1 MGFPTSFLFI
11 KTNFLGERLMLY
23 QLKLTLALILG
34 STIVLSGCSIKDET
48 SQEIKVQ
55 RHELINPKP
64 KTKTQRFINLCSE
77 CILGDLSKLDEIV
90 ATYQSSFTPKTNYPK
105 GAFLYQKIT
114 PTLAF
119 ERCAQKAMLL
129 GDNRAFNAMF
139 IRQGKIARTARYFY
153 ATNKPTQGA
162 FWLQRIVNV
171 KGEMDGLEV
180 AGRVFIQDIRTIGIG
195 VRLLEQSA
203 RLGNRN
209 ARQMLMGL
217 MNPGSVYYQQL
228 TKNSLLEDEDDQ
240 SAEAIDNFDSQVDDT
255 DQDQAKGQ
263 APGQALG
270 QGHANG
276 QGQGLAKSATPV
288 KNSKA
293 KSQPI
298 LDDEDNAALFNS
310 ALPLTDSEVN
320 SKSKIEEVQ
329 GGQISLYNS
338 QSQEQSANKP
348 KNSLDSLAQP
358 KNMGLG
364 YTETAIKAN
373 NQLQDATTSVN
384 SQEQNAS
391 LLNST
396 ETTISALES
405 PDPELDMPLELY
417 EQDHESHQQS
427 LKQQEEKAT
436 ADGNIIKARFGEQRA
451 KDREAMLK
459 ALEQKA
465 LEASQA
471 AQKKAQ
477 EATNSQGKTT
487 PSEP

>member
-1 MGFPTSFLFI
+1 
-11 KTNFLGERLMLY
+11 MLY

-34 STIVLSGCSIKDET
+34 STSDLSGCSLKDAP

-55 RHELINPKP
+55 RQELINPKP

-129 GDNRAFNAMF
+129 GDNRAFNAMI

-162 FWLQRIVNV
+162 FWLQRIINV

-240 SAEAIDNFDSQVDDT
+240 SAEAIDNFDSQVDDL

-263 APGQALG
+263 APGQAK
-270 QGHANG
+270 G
-276 QGQGLAKSATPV
+276 QGQSLAKRATPV
-288 KNSKA
+288 KNSKT

-298 LDDEDNAALFNS
+298 LDDEDNAVLFNS
-310 ALPLTDSEVN
+310 AMPLTDSEVN

-373 NQLQDATTSVN
+373 NQPKDATTSVN

-396 ETTISALES
+396 EATISALES

-436 ADGNIIKARFGEQRA
+436 ADGSIIKARFGEQRA
-451 KDREAMLK
+451 KDREAKLK

>member
-23 QLKLTLALILG
+23 QLKLTLALILS

-162 FWLQRIVNV
+162 FWLQRIINV
-171 KGEMDGLEV
+171 KGEMEGLEV

-228 TKNSLLEDEDDQ
+228 TKNSLHEDEDDQ
-240 SAEAIDNFDSQVDDT
+240 SAEAIDHFDSQVDDP
-255 DQDQAKGQ
+255 DQDQAKVQ
-263 APGQALG
+263 APSHASGK
-270 QGHANG
+270 GHAN
-276 QGQGLAKSATPV
+276 GQGLAKSAPPV

-298 LDDEDNAALFNS
+298 LDDEDNAVLFNS
-310 ALPLTDSEVN
+310 AMPLTDSEVN

-373 NQLQDATTSVN
+373 NQLQDATNSVN

-396 ETTISALES
+396 EATISALES
-405 PDPELDMPLELY
+405 LDPELDMPLELY

-436 ADGNIIKARFGEQRA
+436 ADGSIIKARFGEQRA
-451 KDREAMLK
+451 KDREAKLK

>member
-23 QLKLTLALILG
+23 QLKLTLALILS

-162 FWLQRIVNV
+162 FWLQRIINV

-228 TKNSLLEDEDDQ
+228 TKNSLHEDEDDQ
-240 SAEAIDNFDSQVDDT
+240 SAEAIDHFDSQVDDP

-263 APGQALG
+263 APGHANG
-270 QGHANG
+270 KGHANG
-276 QGQGLAKSATPV
+276 QSLAKSATPV
-288 KNSKA
+288 KNSKT

-338 QSQEQSANKP
+338 QSQEQSANKQ

-373 NQLQDATTSVN
+373 NQLQDATNSVN

-396 ETTISALES
+396 EATISALES

-436 ADGNIIKARFGEQRA
+436 ADGSIIKARFGEQRA
-451 KDREAMLK
+451 KDREAKLK

-477 EATNSQGKTT
+477 EATNSQDETT

>member
-23 QLKLTLALILG
+23 QLKLTLALILS

-55 RHELINPKP
+55 RQELINPKP

-162 FWLQRIVNV
+162 FWLQRIINV
-171 KGEMDGLEV
+171 KGEMDGLEI

-240 SAEAIDNFDSQVDDT
+240 SAEAIDHFDSQVDDP

-263 APGQALG
+263 APGHANG
-270 QGHANG
+270 KGHANG
-276 QGQGLAKSATPV
+276 QSLAKSTTPV
-288 KNSKA
+288 KNSKT

-298 LDDEDNAALFNS
+298 LDDEDNAVLFNS

-338 QSQEQSANKP
+338 QSQEQSTNKP

-373 NQLQDATTSVN
+373 NQLQDATTTVN

-396 ETTISALES
+396 EATISALES
-405 PDPELDMPLELY
+405 LDPELDMPLELY
-417 EQDHESHQQS
+417 EQEHESHQQS

-436 ADGNIIKARFGEQRA
+436 ADGSIIKARFGEQRA
-451 KDREAMLK
+451 KDREAKLK

-477 EATNSQGKTT
+477 EATNSQDKTT

>member
-1 MGFPTSFLFI
+1 
-11 KTNFLGERLMLY
+11 MLY
-23 QLKLTLALILG
+23 QLKLTLALILS

-55 RHELINPKP
+55 RQELINPKP

-162 FWLQRIVNV
+162 FWLQRIINV

-228 TKNSLLEDEDDQ
+228 TKNSLHEDEDDQ
-240 SAEAIDNFDSQVDDT
+240 SAEAIDHFDSQVDDP

-263 APGQALG
+263 APGHANG
-270 QGHANG
+270 KGHANG
-276 QGQGLAKSATPV
+276 QSLAKSATPV

-298 LDDEDNAALFNS
+298 LDDEDNAVLFNS
-310 ALPLTDSEVN
+310 AMPLTDSEVN

-338 QSQEQSANKP
+338 QSQEQSANKQ

-373 NQLQDATTSVN
+373 NQPQDATTSVN

-396 ETTISALES
+396 EATISALES
-405 PDPELDMPLELY
+405 LDPELDMPLELY

-436 ADGNIIKARFGEQRA
+436 DDGSIIKARFGEQRA
-451 KDREAMLK
+451 KDREAKLK

-477 EATNSQGKTT
+477 EATNSQDKTT

>member
-23 QLKLTLALILG
+23 QLKLTLALILS

-162 FWLQRIVNV
+162 FWLQRIINV

-228 TKNSLLEDEDDQ
+228 TKNSLHEDEDDQ
-240 SAEAIDNFDSQVDDT
+240 SAEAIDHFDSQVDDP

-263 APGQALG
+263 APGHANG
-270 QGHANG
+270 KGHAN
-276 QGQGLAKSATPV
+276 GQGLAKSATPV

-298 LDDEDNAALFNS
+298 LDDEDNAVLFNS

-373 NQLQDATTSVN
+373 NQLQDATNSVN

-396 ETTISALES
+396 EATISALES
-405 PDPELDMPLELY
+405 LDPELDMPLELY

-436 ADGNIIKARFGEQRA
+436 ADGSIIKARFGEQRA
-451 KDREAMLK
+451 KDREAKLK

-477 EATNSQGKTT
+477 DATNSQDKTT

>member
-23 QLKLTLALILG
+23 QLKLTLALILS

-162 FWLQRIVNV
+162 FWLQRIINV

-228 TKNSLLEDEDDQ
+228 TKNSLHEDEDDQ
-240 SAEAIDNFDSQVDDT
+240 SAEAIDHFDSQVDDP

-263 APGQALG
+263 APGHANG
-270 QGHANG
+270 KGHAN
-276 QGQGLAKSATPV
+276 GQGLAKSATPV

-373 NQLQDATTSVN
+373 NQLQDATNSVN

-396 ETTISALES
+396 EATISALES

-436 ADGNIIKARFGEQRA
+436 ADGSIIKARFGEQIA
-451 KDREAMLK
+451 KDREAKLK

>member
-1 MGFPTSFLFI
+1 
-11 KTNFLGERLMLY
+11 MLY
-23 QLKLTLALILG
+23 QLKLTLALILS

-162 FWLQRIVNV
+162 FWLQRIINV

-228 TKNSLLEDEDDQ
+228 TKNSLHEDEDDQ
-240 SAEAIDNFDSQVDDT
+240 SAEAIDHFDSQVDDP

-263 APGQALG
+263 APSHANGK
-270 QGHANG
+270 GHAN
-276 QGQGLAKSATPV
+276 GQGLAKSATPV

-298 LDDEDNAALFNS
+298 LDDEDNAVLFNS

-373 NQLQDATTSVN
+373 NQLQDATTTVN

-396 ETTISALES
+396 EATISALES

-436 ADGNIIKARFGEQRA
+436 ADGSIIKARFGEQRA
-451 KDREAMLK
+451 KDREAKLK

-477 EATNSQGKTT
+477 DATNSQDKTT

>member
-23 QLKLTLALILG
+23 QLKLTLALILS

-55 RHELINPKP
+55 RQELINPKP

-162 FWLQRIVNV
+162 FWLQRIINV

-228 TKNSLLEDEDDQ
+228 TKNSLHENEDDQ
-240 SAEAIDNFDSQVDDT
+240 SAEAIDHFDSQVDDP

-263 APGQALG
+263 APGHANG
-270 QGHANG
+270 KGHANG
-276 QGQGLAKSATPV
+276 QSLAKSATPV

-298 LDDEDNAALFNS
+298 LDDEDNAVLFNS
-310 ALPLTDSEVN
+310 AMPLTDSEVN

-338 QSQEQSANKP
+338 QSQEQSANKQ

-373 NQLQDATTSVN
+373 NQLQDATTTVN

-396 ETTISALES
+396 EATISALES
-405 PDPELDMPLELY
+405 LDPELDMPLELY

-436 ADGNIIKARFGEQRA
+436 ADGSIIKARFGEQRA
-451 KDREAMLK
+451 KDREAKLK

-477 EATNSQGKTT
+477 EATNSQDKTT

>member
-1 MGFPTSFLFI
+1 
-11 KTNFLGERLMLY
+11 MLY
-23 QLKLTLALILG
+23 QLKLTLALILS

-55 RHELINPKP
+55 RQELINPKP

-162 FWLQRIVNV
+162 FWLQRIINV

-228 TKNSLLEDEDDQ
+228 TKNSLHEDEDDQ
-240 SAEAIDNFDSQVDDT
+240 SAEAIDHFDSQVDDP

-263 APGQALG
+263 APGHANG

-276 QGQGLAKSATPV
+276 KGLAKSATPV

-338 QSQEQSANKP
+338 QSQEQSANKQ

-373 NQLQDATTSVN
+373 NQPQDATTSVN

-396 ETTISALES
+396 EATISALES

-436 ADGNIIKARFGEQRA
+436 ADGSIIKARFGEQRA
-451 KDREAMLK
+451 KDREAKLK

-477 EATNSQGKTT
+477 EATNSQDETT

>member
-1 MGFPTSFLFI
+1 
-11 KTNFLGERLMLY
+11 MLY
-23 QLKLTLALILG
+23 QLKLTLALILS

-55 RHELINPKP
+55 RQELINPKP

-162 FWLQRIVNV
+162 FWLQRIINV

-228 TKNSLLEDEDDQ
+228 TKNSLLENEDDQ
-240 SAEAIDNFDSQVDDT
+240 SAEAIDHFDSQVDDP
-255 DQDQAKGQ
+255 DQDQAKDQ
-263 APGQALG
+263 APGKALVQGQANG
-270 QGHANG
+270 KGHAN
-276 QGQGLAKSATPV
+276 GQGLAKSATPV
-288 KNSKA
+288 KNSKT

-298 LDDEDNAALFNS
+298 LDDEDNAVLFNS

-338 QSQEQSANKP
+338 QSQEQSANKQ

-373 NQLQDATTSVN
+373 NQLQDATNSVN

-396 ETTISALES
+396 EATISALES
-405 PDPELDMPLELY
+405 LDPELDMPLELY

-436 ADGNIIKARFGEQRA
+436 ADGSIIKARFGEQIA
-451 KDREAMLK
+451 KDREAKLK

>member
-23 QLKLTLALILG
+23 QLKLTLALILS

-55 RHELINPKP
+55 RQELINPKP

-162 FWLQRIVNV
+162 FWLQRIINV
-171 KGEMDGLEV
+171 KGEMDGLEI

-228 TKNSLLEDEDDQ
+228 TKNSLHEDEDDQ
-240 SAEAIDNFDSQVDDT
+240 SAEAIDHFDSQVDDP

-263 APGQALG
+263 APSHANGK
-270 QGHANG
+270 GHANG
-276 QGQGLAKSATPV
+276 QSLAKSATPV

-298 LDDEDNAALFNS
+298 LDDEDNAVLFNS

-373 NQLQDATTSVN
+373 NQLQDATNSVN

-396 ETTISALES
+396 EATISALES

-436 ADGNIIKARFGEQRA
+436 ADGSIIKARFGEQRA
-451 KDREAMLK
+451 KDREAKLK

-477 EATNSQGKTT
+477 DATNSQDKTT

>member
-23 QLKLTLALILG
+23 QLKLTLALILS

-55 RHELINPKP
+55 RQELINPKP

-162 FWLQRIVNV
+162 FWLQRIINV

-228 TKNSLLEDEDDQ
+228 TKNSLHEDEDDQ
-240 SAEAIDNFDSQVDDT
+240 SAEAIDHFDSQVDDP

-263 APGQALG
+263 APGQA
-270 QGHANG
+270 NG
-276 QGQGLAKSATPV
+276 KGQGLAKSATTV

-298 LDDEDNAALFNS
+298 LDDEDNAVLFNS

-373 NQLQDATTSVN
+373 NQPKDATTSVN

-396 ETTISALES
+396 EATISALES

-436 ADGNIIKARFGEQRA
+436 ADGSIIKARFGEQIA
-451 KDREAMLK
+451 KDREAKLK

-477 EATNSQGKTT
+477 EATNSQDETT

>member
-23 QLKLTLALILG
+23 QLKLTLALILS

-55 RHELINPKP
+55 RQELINPKP

-162 FWLQRIVNV
+162 FWLQRIINV

-228 TKNSLLEDEDDQ
+228 TKNSLHENEDDQ
-240 SAEAIDNFDSQVDDT
+240 SAEAIDHFDSQVDDP

-263 APGQALG
+263 APGHANG
-270 QGHANG
+270 KGHANG
-276 QGQGLAKSATPV
+276 QSLAKSATPV

-298 LDDEDNAALFNS
+298 LDDEDNAVLFNS
-310 ALPLTDSEVN
+310 AMPLTDSEVN

-338 QSQEQSANKP
+338 QSQEQSANKQ

-396 ETTISALES
+396 EATISALES
-405 PDPELDMPLELY
+405 LDPELDMPLELY

-436 ADGNIIKARFGEQRA
+436 ADGSIIKARFGEQRA
-451 KDREAMLK
+451 KDREAKLK

-477 EATNSQGKTT
+477 EATNSQDKTT

>member
-1 MGFPTSFLFI
+1 
-11 KTNFLGERLMLY
+11 MLY
-23 QLKLTLALILG
+23 QLKLTLALILS

-162 FWLQRIVNV
+162 FWLQRIINV

-228 TKNSLLEDEDDQ
+228 TKNSLHEDEDDQ
-240 SAEAIDNFDSQVDDT
+240 SAEAIDHFDSQVDDP

-263 APGQALG
+263 APSHANGK
-270 QGHANG
+270 GHAN
-276 QGQGLAKSATPV
+276 GQGLAKSATPV

-298 LDDEDNAALFNS
+298 LDDEDNAVLFNS
-310 ALPLTDSEVN
+310 ALPFTDSEVN

-373 NQLQDATTSVN
+373 NQLQDATNSVN

-396 ETTISALES
+396 EATISALES

-436 ADGNIIKARFGEQRA
+436 ADGSIIKARFGEQRA
-451 KDREAMLK
+451 KDREAKLK

-477 EATNSQGKTT
+477 DATNSQDKTT

>member
-1 MGFPTSFLFI
+1 
-11 KTNFLGERLMLY
+11 MLY
-23 QLKLTLALILG
+23 QLKLTLALILS

-55 RHELINPKP
+55 RQELINP

-162 FWLQRIVNV
+162 FWLQRIINV

-228 TKNSLLEDEDDQ
+228 TKNSLHEDEDDQ
-240 SAEAIDNFDSQVDDT
+240 SAEAIDHFDSQVDDP

-263 APGQALG
+263 APGHANG
-270 QGHANG
+270 KGHANG
-276 QGQGLAKSATPV
+276 QSLAKSAIPV
-288 KNSKA
+288 KNSQA

-298 LDDEDNAALFNS
+298 LDDEDNAVLFNS

-329 GGQISLYNS
+329 GVQISLYNS
-338 QSQEQSANKP
+338 QSQEQSANKQ

-396 ETTISALES
+396 EATISALES

-436 ADGNIIKARFGEQRA
+436 TDGSIIKARFGEQRA
-451 KDREAMLK
+451 KDREAKLK

>member
-23 QLKLTLALILG
+23 QLKLTLALILS

-55 RHELINPKP
+55 RQELINPKP

-162 FWLQRIVNV
+162 FWLQRIINV

-228 TKNSLLEDEDDQ
+228 TKNSLHEDEDDQ
-240 SAEAIDNFDSQVDDT
+240 SAEAIDHFDSQVDDP

-263 APGQALG
+263 APSHANGK
-270 QGHANG
+270 GHAN
-276 QGQGLAKSATPV
+276 GQGLAKSATPV

-298 LDDEDNAALFNS
+298 LDDEDNAVLFNS

-373 NQLQDATTSVN
+373 NQLQDATNSVN

-396 ETTISALES
+396 EATISALES
-405 PDPELDMPLELY
+405 LDPELDMPLELY
-417 EQDHESHQQS
+417 EQEHESHQQS

-436 ADGNIIKARFGEQRA
+436 ADGSIIKARFGEQRA
-451 KDREAMLK
+451 KDREAKLK

-477 EATNSQGKTT
+477 DATNSQDKTT

>member
-1 MGFPTSFLFI
+1 
-11 KTNFLGERLMLY
+11 MLY
-23 QLKLTLALILG
+23 QLKLTLALILS

-162 FWLQRIVNV
+162 FWLQRIINV

-228 TKNSLLEDEDDQ
+228 TKNSLHENEDDQ
-240 SAEAIDNFDSQVDDT
+240 SAEAIDHFDSQVDDP

-263 APGQALG
+263 APGHANG
-270 QGHANG
+270 KGHANG
-276 QGQGLAKSATPV
+276 QSLAKSATPV

-298 LDDEDNAALFNS
+298 LDDEDNAVLFNS
-310 ALPLTDSEVN
+310 AMPLTDSEVN

-338 QSQEQSANKP
+338 QSQEQSANKQ

-373 NQLQDATTSVN
+373 NQLQDATTTVN

-396 ETTISALES
+396 EATISALES
-405 PDPELDMPLELY
+405 LDPELDMPLELY

-436 ADGNIIKARFGEQRA
+436 ADGSIIKARFGEQRA
-451 KDREAMLK
+451 KDREAKLK

-477 EATNSQGKTT
+477 EATNSQDKTT

>member
-1 MGFPTSFLFI
+1 
-11 KTNFLGERLMLY
+11 MLY
-23 QLKLTLALILG
+23 QLKLTLALILS

-55 RHELINPKP
+55 RQELINPKP

-162 FWLQRIVNV
+162 FWLQRIINV

-228 TKNSLLEDEDDQ
+228 TKNSLHEDEDDQ
-240 SAEAIDNFDSQVDDT
+240 SAEAIDHFDSQVDDP

-263 APGQALG
+263 APSHANGK
-270 QGHANG
+270 GHAN
-276 QGQGLAKSATPV
+276 GQGLAKSATPV

-298 LDDEDNAALFNS
+298 LDDEDNAVLFNS

-373 NQLQDATTSVN
+373 NQPKDATTSVN

-396 ETTISALES
+396 EATISALES

-436 ADGNIIKARFGEQRA
+436 ADGSIIKARFGEQRA
-451 KDREAMLK
+451 KDREAKLK

-477 EATNSQGKTT
+477 EATNSQDKTT

>member
-1 MGFPTSFLFI
+1 
-11 KTNFLGERLMLY
+11 MLY
-23 QLKLTLALILG
+23 QLKLTLALILS

-162 FWLQRIVNV
+162 FWLQRIINV

-228 TKNSLLEDEDDQ
+228 TKNSLHEDEDDQ
-240 SAEAIDNFDSQVDDT
+240 SAEAIDHFDSQVDDP

-263 APGQALG
+263 APGHANG
-270 QGHANG
+270 KGHAN
-276 QGQGLAKSATPV
+276 GQGLAKSATPV

-373 NQLQDATTSVN
+373 NQPKDATTSVN

-396 ETTISALES
+396 EATISALES

-436 ADGNIIKARFGEQRA
+436 ADGSIIKARFGEQRA
-451 KDREAMLK
+451 KDREAKLK

-477 EATNSQGKTT
+477 EATNSQDKTT

>member
-1 MGFPTSFLFI
+1 
-11 KTNFLGERLMLY
+11 MLY
-23 QLKLTLALILG
+23 QLKLTLALILS

-55 RHELINPKP
+55 RQELINPKP

-162 FWLQRIVNV
+162 FWLQRIINV

-228 TKNSLLEDEDDQ
+228 TKNSLHENEDDQ
-240 SAEAIDNFDSQVDDT
+240 SAEAIDHFDSQVDDP

-263 APGQALG
+263 APGHANG
-270 QGHANG
+270 KGHAN
-276 QGQGLAKSATPV
+276 GQGLAKSATPV
-288 KNSKA
+288 KNSKT

-298 LDDEDNAALFNS
+298 LDDEDNAVLFNS

-373 NQLQDATTSVN
+373 NQPKDATTSVN

-396 ETTISALES
+396 EATISALES
-405 PDPELDMPLELY
+405 LDPELDMPLELY

-436 ADGNIIKARFGEQRA
+436 ADGSIIKARFGEQRA
-451 KDREAMLK
+451 KDREAKLK

-465 LEASQA
+465 LEVSQA

-477 EATNSQGKTT
+477 EATNSQDKTT

>member
-23 QLKLTLALILG
+23 QLKLTLALILS

-55 RHELINPKP
+55 RQELINPKP

-162 FWLQRIVNV
+162 FWLQRIINV

-228 TKNSLLEDEDDQ
+228 TKNSLHENEDDQ
-240 SAEAIDNFDSQVDDT
+240 SAEAIDHFDSQVDDP

-263 APGQALG
+263 APGHANG
-270 QGHANG
+270 KGHAN
-276 QGQGLAKSATPV
+276 GQGLAKSATPV
-288 KNSKA
+288 KNSKT

-298 LDDEDNAALFNS
+298 LDDEDNAVLFNS

-373 NQLQDATTSVN
+373 NQPKDATTSVN

-396 ETTISALES
+396 EATISALES
-405 PDPELDMPLELY
+405 LDPELDMPLELY

-436 ADGNIIKARFGEQRA
+436 ADGSIIKARFGEQRA
-451 KDREAMLK
+451 KDREAKLK

-465 LEASQA
+465 LEVSQA

-477 EATNSQGKTT
+477 EATNSQDKTT

>member
-1 MGFPTSFLFI
+1 
-11 KTNFLGERLMLY
+11 MLY
-23 QLKLTLALILG
+23 QLKLTLALILS

-55 RHELINPKP
+55 RQELINPKP

-162 FWLQRIVNV
+162 FWLQRIINV

-228 TKNSLLEDEDDQ
+228 TKNSLHENEDDQ
-240 SAEAIDNFDSQVDDT
+240 SAEAIDHFDSQVDDP

-263 APGQALG
+263 APGHANG
-270 QGHANG
+270 KGHANG
-276 QGQGLAKSATPV
+276 QSLAKSATPV

-298 LDDEDNAALFNS
+298 LDDEDNAVLFNS
-310 ALPLTDSEVN
+310 AMPLTDSEVN

-338 QSQEQSANKP
+338 QSQEQSANKQ

-396 ETTISALES
+396 EATISALES
-405 PDPELDMPLELY
+405 LDPELDMPLELY

-436 ADGNIIKARFGEQRA
+436 ADGSIIKARFGEQRA
-451 KDREAMLK
+451 KDREAKLK

-477 EATNSQGKTT
+477 EATNSQDKTT

>member
-1 MGFPTSFLFI
+1 
-11 KTNFLGERLMLY
+11 MLY
-23 QLKLTLALILG
+23 QLKLTLALILS

-55 RHELINPKP
+55 RQELINPKP

-162 FWLQRIVNV
+162 FWLQRIINV

-228 TKNSLLEDEDDQ
+228 TKNSLHEDEDDQ
-240 SAEAIDNFDSQVDDT
+240 SAEAIDHFDSQVDDP

-263 APGQALG
+263 APGHANG
-270 QGHANG
+270 KCHANG
-276 QGQGLAKSATPV
+276 QSLAKSTTPV
-288 KNSKA
+288 KNSKT

-298 LDDEDNAALFNS
+298 LDDEDNAVLFNS
-310 ALPLTDSEVN
+310 ALPFTDSEVN

-338 QSQEQSANKP
+338 QSQEQSANKQ

-373 NQLQDATTSVN
+373 NQLQDATTTVN

-396 ETTISALES
+396 EATISALES
-405 PDPELDMPLELY
+405 LDPELDMPLELY

-436 ADGNIIKARFGEQRA
+436 ADGSIIKARFGEQRA
-451 KDREAMLK
+451 KDREAKLK

-477 EATNSQGKTT
+477 DATNSQDKTT

>member
-23 QLKLTLALILG
+23 QLKLTLALILS

-55 RHELINPKP
+55 RQELINPKP

-162 FWLQRIVNV
+162 FWLQRIINV

-228 TKNSLLEDEDDQ
+228 TKNSLHENEDDQ
-240 SAEAIDNFDSQVDDT
+240 SAEAIDHFDSQVDDP

-263 APGQALG
+263 APGHANG
-270 QGHANG
+270 KGHANG
-276 QGQGLAKSATPV
+276 QSLAKSATTV

-298 LDDEDNAALFNS
+298 LDDEDNAVLFNS

-338 QSQEQSANKP
+338 QSQEQSANKQ

-373 NQLQDATTSVN
+373 NQLQDATTTVN

-396 ETTISALES
+396 EATISALES
-405 PDPELDMPLELY
+405 LDPELDMPLELY

-436 ADGNIIKARFGEQRA
+436 ADGSIIKARFGEQRA
-451 KDREAMLK
+451 KDREAKLK

-477 EATNSQGKTT
+477 EATNSQDKTT

>member
-1 MGFPTSFLFI
+1 
-11 KTNFLGERLMLY
+11 MLY

-55 RHELINPKP
+55 RQELINPQP

-105 GAFLYQKIT
+105 GAFLYQKIA
-114 PTLAF
+114 PTQAF

-129 GDNRAFNAMF
+129 GDNRAFNAMI

-162 FWLQRIVNV
+162 FWLQRIINV
-171 KGEMDGLEV
+171 RGEMDGLEV
-180 AGRVFIQDIRTIGIG
+180 AGRIFIQDIRTIGIG

-228 TKNSLLEDEDDQ
+228 TKNSLLEDEGDQ
-240 SAEAIDNFDSQVDDT
+240 SAEAIDHFDSQVDAP
-255 DQDQAKGQ
+255 DQAKGQ
-263 APGQALG
+263 TSGLG
-270 QGHANG
+270 QGQANG
-276 QGQGLAKSATPV
+276 KGPSLTKSATPV
-288 KNSKA
+288 KSSTA
-293 KSQPI
+293 KSKPI
-298 LDDEDNAALFNS
+298 LDDEDNAVLFNS
-310 ALPLTDSEVN
+310 AMPLTESEVN

-338 QSQEQSANKP
+338 QSQKQSTNRP

-373 NQLQDATTSVN
+373 NQPQDATTSVN
-384 SQEQNAS
+384 SHEQNAS

-396 ETTISALES
+396 EDTISALES

-427 LKQQEEKAT
+427 LKQQEETAT
-436 ADGNIIKARFGEQRA
+436 ADGSIIKASFGEQRA
-451 KDREAMLK
+451 KDREAKLK

-477 EATNSQGKTT
+477 EATNSQDEST

>member
-1 MGFPTSFLFI
+1 
-11 KTNFLGERLMLY
+11 MLY
-23 QLKLTLALILG
+23 QLKLTLALILS

-55 RHELINPKP
+55 RQELINPKP

-162 FWLQRIVNV
+162 FWLQRIINV

-228 TKNSLLEDEDDQ
+228 TKNSLHEDEDDQ
-240 SAEAIDNFDSQVDDT
+240 SAEAIDHFDSQVDDP

-263 APGQALG
+263 APGHANG

-276 QGQGLAKSATPV
+276 KGLAKSATPV

-298 LDDEDNAALFNS
+298 LDDEDNAVLFNS
-310 ALPLTDSEVN
+310 AMPLTDSEVN

-373 NQLQDATTSVN
+373 NQLQDATNSVN

-396 ETTISALES
+396 EATISALES
-405 PDPELDMPLELY
+405 LDPELDMPLELY

-436 ADGNIIKARFGEQRA
+436 ADGSIIKARFGEQRA
-451 KDREAMLK
+451 KDREAKLK

>member
-1 MGFPTSFLFI
+1 
-11 KTNFLGERLMLY
+11 MLY

-55 RHELINPKP
+55 RQELINPQP

-90 ATYQSSFTPKTNYPK
+90 ATYQSSFTPKTNYPT
-105 GAFLYQKIT
+105 GAFLYQKIA
-114 PTLAF
+114 PTQAF

-129 GDNRAFNAMF
+129 GDNRAFNAMI

-162 FWLQRIVNV
+162 FWLQRIINV

-180 AGRVFIQDIRTIGIG
+180 AGRIFIQDIRTIGIG

-228 TKNSLLEDEDDQ
+228 TKNSLLEDEGDQ
-240 SAEAIDNFDSQVDDT
+240 SAEAIDHFDSQVDDL
-255 DQDQAKGQ
+255 QDHAKGQ
-263 APGQALG
+263 AS
-270 QGHANG
+270 G
-276 QGQGLAKSATPV
+276 QGQANSKGQSLAKSATPV
-288 KNSKA
+288 KNSKS

-298 LDDEDNAALFNS
+298 LDDEDNALLFNS
-310 ALPLTDSEVN
+310 AMPLTDSDIN

-338 QSQEQSANKP
+338 QSQEQSTNKP

-364 YTETAIKAN
+364 YAETAIKAN
-373 NQLQDATTSVN
+373 NQPQDTTTSVN

-396 ETTISALES
+396 EATINALES

-436 ADGNIIKARFGEQRA
+436 ADGSIIKARFGEQRA
-451 KDREAMLK
+451 KDREAKLK

-477 EATNSQGKTT
+477 EATNSQDETT

>member
-23 QLKLTLALILG
+23 QLKLTLALILS

-162 FWLQRIVNV
+162 FWLQRIINV

-228 TKNSLLEDEDDQ
+228 TKNSLHEDEDDQ
-240 SAEAIDNFDSQVDDT
+240 SAEAIDHFDSQVDDP

-263 APGQALG
+263 APGHANG
-270 QGHANG
+270 KGHAN
-276 QGQGLAKSATPV
+276 GQGLAKSATPV

-373 NQLQDATTSVN
+373 NQPKDATTSVN

-396 ETTISALES
+396 EATISALES

-436 ADGNIIKARFGEQRA
+436 ADGSIIKARFGEQRA
-451 KDREAMLK
+451 KDREAKLK

-477 EATNSQGKTT
+477 EATNSQDKTT

>member
-1 MGFPTSFLFI
+1 
-11 KTNFLGERLMLY
+11 MLY
-23 QLKLTLALILG
+23 QLKLTLALILS

-55 RHELINPKP
+55 RQELINPKP

-162 FWLQRIVNV
+162 FWLQRIINV

-228 TKNSLLEDEDDQ
+228 TKNSLHEDEDDQ
-240 SAEAIDNFDSQVDDT
+240 SAEAIDHFDSQVDDP

-263 APGQALG
+263 APGKALVQG
-270 QGHANG
+270 QANG
-276 QGQGLAKSATPV
+276 KGQGLAKSATTV

-298 LDDEDNAALFNS
+298 LDDEDNAVLFNS

-373 NQLQDATTSVN
+373 NQPKDATTSVN

-396 ETTISALES
+396 EATISALES

-436 ADGNIIKARFGEQRA
+436 ADGSIIKARFGEQIA
-451 KDREAMLK
+451 KDREAKLK

-477 EATNSQGKTT
+477 EATNSQDETT

>member
-23 QLKLTLALILG
+23 QLKLTLALILS

-55 RHELINPKP
+55 RQELINPKP

-162 FWLQRIVNV
+162 FWLQRIINV

-228 TKNSLLEDEDDQ
+228 TKNSLHEDEDDQ
-240 SAEAIDNFDSQVDDT
+240 SAEAIDHFDSQVDDP

-263 APGQALG
+263 APGHANG
-270 QGHANG
+270 KGHANS
-276 QGQGLAKSATPV
+276 QSLAKSATPV

-298 LDDEDNAALFNS
+298 LDDEDNAVLFNS

-373 NQLQDATTSVN
+373 NQPQDATTSVN

-396 ETTISALES
+396 EATISALES

-436 ADGNIIKARFGEQRA
+436 ADGSIIKARFGEQIA
-451 KDREAMLK
+451 KDREAKLK

-477 EATNSQGKTT
+477 EATNSQDETT

>member
-1 MGFPTSFLFI
+1 
-11 KTNFLGERLMLY
+11 MLY
-23 QLKLTLALILG
+23 QLKLTLALILS

-55 RHELINPKP
+55 RQELINPKP

-162 FWLQRIVNV
+162 FWLQRIINV

-228 TKNSLLEDEDDQ
+228 TKNSLHEDEDDQ
-240 SAEAIDNFDSQVDDT
+240 SAEAIDHFDSQVDDP

-263 APGQALG
+263 APGHANG
-270 QGHANG
+270 KGHANS
-276 QGQGLAKSATPV
+276 QSLAKSATPV

-298 LDDEDNAALFNS
+298 LDDEDNAVLFNS

-396 ETTISALES
+396 EATISALES

-436 ADGNIIKARFGEQRA
+436 ADGSIIKARFGEQRA
-451 KDREAMLK
+451 KDREAKLK

>member
-1 MGFPTSFLFI
+1 
-11 KTNFLGERLMLY
+11 MLY
-23 QLKLTLALILG
+23 QLKLTLALILS

-55 RHELINPKP
+55 RQELINPKP

-162 FWLQRIVNV
+162 FWLQRIINV

-228 TKNSLLEDEDDQ
+228 TKNSLHEDEDDQ
-240 SAEAIDNFDSQVDDT
+240 SAEAIDHFDSQVDDP

-263 APGQALG
+263 APSHANGK
-270 QGHANG
+270 GHAN
-276 QGQGLAKSATPV
+276 GQGLAKSATPV

-298 LDDEDNAALFNS
+298 LDDEDNAVLFNS

-373 NQLQDATTSVN
+373 NQLQDATNSVN

-396 ETTISALES
+396 EATISALES

-436 ADGNIIKARFGEQRA
+436 ADGSIIKARFGEQRA
-451 KDREAMLK
+451 KDREAKLK

-477 EATNSQGKTT
+477 DATNSQDKTT

>member
-1 MGFPTSFLFI
+1 
-11 KTNFLGERLMLY
+11 MLY
-23 QLKLTLALILG
+23 QLKLTLALILS

-55 RHELINPKP
+55 RQELINPKP

-162 FWLQRIVNV
+162 FWLQRIINV

-228 TKNSLLEDEDDQ
+228 TKNSLHENEDDQ
-240 SAEAIDNFDSQVDDT
+240 SAEAIDHFDSQVDDP

-263 APGQALG
+263 APGHANG
-270 QGHANG
+270 KGHANG
-276 QGQGLAKSATPV
+276 QSLAKSTTPV
-288 KNSKA
+288 KNSKT

-298 LDDEDNAALFNS
+298 LDDEDNAVLFNS

-338 QSQEQSANKP
+338 QSQEQSANKQ

-373 NQLQDATTSVN
+373 NQPKDATTSVN

-396 ETTISALES
+396 EATISALES
-405 PDPELDMPLELY
+405 LDPELDMPLELY

-436 ADGNIIKARFGEQRA
+436 ADGSIIKARFGEQRA
-451 KDREAMLK
+451 KDREAKLK

-477 EATNSQGKTT
+477 EATNSQDKTT

>member
-1 MGFPTSFLFI
+1 
-11 KTNFLGERLMLY
+11 MLY
-23 QLKLTLALILG
+23 QLKLTLALILS

-55 RHELINPKP
+55 RQELINPKP

-162 FWLQRIVNV
+162 FWLQRIINV

-228 TKNSLLEDEDDQ
+228 TKNSLHEDEDDQ
-240 SAEAIDNFDSQVDDT
+240 SAEAIDHFDSQVDDP

-263 APGQALG
+263 APDKALG
-270 QGHANG
+270 QGHAN
-276 QGQGLAKSATPV
+276 GQGLAKSATPV

-298 LDDEDNAALFNS
+298 LDDEDNAVLFNS

-373 NQLQDATTSVN
+373 NQPKDATTSVN

-396 ETTISALES
+396 EATISALES
-405 PDPELDMPLELY
+405 LDPELDMPLELY

-436 ADGNIIKARFGEQRA
+436 DDGSIIKARFGEQRA
-451 KDREAMLK
+451 KDREAKLK

-477 EATNSQGKTT
+477 EATNSQDKTT

>member
-23 QLKLTLALILG
+23 QLKLTLALILS

-162 FWLQRIVNV
+162 FWLQRIINV

-228 TKNSLLEDEDDQ
+228 TKNSLHEDEDDQ
-240 SAEAIDNFDSQVDDT
+240 SAEAIDHFDSQVDDP

-263 APGQALG
+263 APGHANG
-270 QGHANG
+270 KGHAN
-276 QGQGLAKSATPV
+276 GQGLAKSATPV
-288 KNSKA
+288 KNSKT

-298 LDDEDNAALFNS
+298 LDDEDNAVLFNS

-373 NQLQDATTSVN
+373 NQPKDATTSVN

-396 ETTISALES
+396 EATISALES

-436 ADGNIIKARFGEQRA
+436 DDGSIIKARFGEQRA
-451 KDREAMLK
+451 KDREAKLK

-477 EATNSQGKTT
+477 EATNSQDKTT

>member
-1 MGFPTSFLFI
+1 
-11 KTNFLGERLMLY
+11 MLY
-23 QLKLTLALILG
+23 QLKLTLALILS

-162 FWLQRIVNV
+162 FWLQRIINV

-228 TKNSLLEDEDDQ
+228 TKNSLHEDEDDQ
-240 SAEAIDNFDSQVDDT
+240 SAEAIDHFDSQVDDP

-263 APGQALG
+263 APGHANG
-270 QGHANG
+270 KGHANG
-276 QGQGLAKSATPV
+276 QSLAKSATPV
-288 KNSKA
+288 KNSKT

-298 LDDEDNAALFNS
+298 LDDEDNAVLFNS

-373 NQLQDATTSVN
+373 NQPKDATTSVN

-396 ETTISALES
+396 EATISALES

-436 ADGNIIKARFGEQRA
+436 ADGSIIKARFGEQIA
-451 KDREAMLK
+451 KDREAKLK

>member
-1 MGFPTSFLFI
+1 
-11 KTNFLGERLMLY
+11 MLY
-23 QLKLTLALILG
+23 QLKLTLALILS

-162 FWLQRIVNV
+162 FWLQRIINV

-228 TKNSLLEDEDDQ
+228 TKNSLHEDEDDQ
-240 SAEAIDNFDSQVDDT
+240 SAEAIDHFDSQVDDP

-263 APGQALG
+263 APGHANG
-270 QGHANG
+270 KGHANG
-276 QGQGLAKSATPV
+276 QSLAKSATPV
-288 KNSKA
+288 KNSKT

-338 QSQEQSANKP
+338 QSQEQSANKQ

-373 NQLQDATTSVN
+373 NQLQDATNSVN

-396 ETTISALES
+396 EATISALES

-436 ADGNIIKARFGEQRA
+436 ADGSIIKARFGEQRA
-451 KDREAMLK
+451 KDREAKLK

-477 EATNSQGKTT
+477 EATNSQDETT